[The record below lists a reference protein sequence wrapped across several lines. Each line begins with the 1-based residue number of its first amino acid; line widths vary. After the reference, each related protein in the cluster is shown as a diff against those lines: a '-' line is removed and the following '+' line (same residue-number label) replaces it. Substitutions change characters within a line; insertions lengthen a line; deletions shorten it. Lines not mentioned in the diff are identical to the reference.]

1 MNRKEKHI
9 IDSLIE
15 AGLIGIGLGKLLH
28 SEKELGALAS
38 SAIIASI
45 EAGEK
50 AKKTD
55 IPIIIEDNNALY
67 KVYPDGTK
75 EFIKTITKNTISLP
89 KKFVLK

>member
-1 MNRKEKHI
+1 MNRKDKHI

-15 AGLIGIGLGKLLH
+15 AGLIGIALGKLLH
-28 SEKELGALAS
+28 SEKELGALAG
-38 SAIIASI
+38 SAIIASV

-55 IPIIIEDNNALY
+55 IPIVIEENNALY
-67 KVYPDGTK
+67 KVYSDGTK
-75 EFIKTITKNTISLP
+75 EFIKTIAKNTISLP